1 MRIATANLF
10 NSNKSIARVGAFC
23 KICFTFSKINFTF
36 VIWLFKTMNKHLLST
51 RWLIPSG
58 IVFYTSTFIGILL
71 MTSTITLDTVI
82 IEVSIPN
89 LFKLDD
95 PLVGHQQAWIKNNW
109 MDEILGFLLSF
120 SGLIHGFS
128 AESDED
134 EYANFLRFQAL
145 KWSLIINYSLLTL
158 VSLFVY
164 GFAYWQVIL
173 ISMYSVLV
181 TFIVWFRISIIR
193 HRR

>member
-1 MRIATANLF
+1 
-10 NSNKSIARVGAFC
+10 
-23 KICFTFSKINFTF
+23 
-36 VIWLFKTMNKHLLST
+36 MNNHLLST

-71 MTSTITLDTVI
+71 MTSTITLDTLI

-95 PLVGHQQAWIKNNW
+95 PLVGHQQIWIKNNW

-120 SGLIHGFS
+120 SGLMHGFS

>member
-1 MRIATANLF
+1 
-10 NSNKSIARVGAFC
+10 
-23 KICFTFSKINFTF
+23 
-36 VIWLFKTMNKHLLST
+36 MNNHLLST

-58 IVFYTSTFIGILL
+58 IVFYASTIIGILL

-82 IEVSIPN
+82 LEVSIPN

-95 PLVGHQQAWIKNNW
+95 PLVGHNQAWIKNNW

-145 KWSLIINYSLLTL
+145 KWSLVMNYSLLTL

-181 TFIVWFRISIIR
+181 TFVVWFRISIIR

>member
-1 MRIATANLF
+1 
-10 NSNKSIARVGAFC
+10 
-23 KICFTFSKINFTF
+23 
-36 VIWLFKTMNKHLLST
+36 MNKHLLST

-145 KWSLIINYSLLTL
+145 KWSLVINYSWLTV

>member
-1 MRIATANLF
+1 
-10 NSNKSIARVGAFC
+10 
-23 KICFTFSKINFTF
+23 
-36 VIWLFKTMNKHLLST
+36 MNNHLLST

-58 IVFYTSTFIGILL
+58 IVFYTSTLIGILL

-82 IEVSIPN
+82 LEVSIPN

-95 PLVGHQQAWIKNNW
+95 PLVGHNQAWIKNNW
-109 MDEILGFLLSF
+109 TDEILGFLLSF
-120 SGLIHGFS
+120 SGLTHGFS

-145 KWSLIINYSLLTL
+145 KWSLVINYSLLTV

>member
-1 MRIATANLF
+1 
-10 NSNKSIARVGAFC
+10 
-23 KICFTFSKINFTF
+23 
-36 VIWLFKTMNKHLLST
+36 MNNHLLST

-58 IVFYTSTFIGILL
+58 IVFYTSTLIGILL

-82 IEVSIPN
+82 LEVSIPN

-95 PLVGHQQAWIKNNW
+95 PLVGHNQAWIKNNW

-145 KWSLIINYSLLTL
+145 KWSLVINYSWLTV

>member
-1 MRIATANLF
+1 
-10 NSNKSIARVGAFC
+10 
-23 KICFTFSKINFTF
+23 
-36 VIWLFKTMNKHLLST
+36 MNNHLLST

-120 SGLIHGFS
+120 SGLMHGFS

-181 TFIVWFRISIIR
+181 TFIVWFRISTIR

>member
-1 MRIATANLF
+1 
-10 NSNKSIARVGAFC
+10 
-23 KICFTFSKINFTF
+23 
-36 VIWLFKTMNKHLLST
+36 MNKHLLST

-120 SGLIHGFS
+120 SGLMHGFS

>member
-1 MRIATANLF
+1 
-10 NSNKSIARVGAFC
+10 
-23 KICFTFSKINFTF
+23 
-36 VIWLFKTMNKHLLST
+36 MNKHLLST

-58 IVFYTSTFIGILL
+58 IIFYTSTIIGILL
-71 MTSTITLDTVI
+71 LTSTITLDTI
-82 IEVSIPN
+82 NLQVSVPN

-95 PLVGHQQAWIKNNW
+95 PLIGNNQEWIQNNW
-109 MDEILGFLLSF
+109 MDEILGFMLSM

-128 AESDED
+128 AETDED
-134 EYANFLRFQAL
+134 EYANFLRFQSL
-145 KWSLIINYSLLTL
+145 KWSLVINYSILTL

-164 GFAYWQVIL
+164 GLAFWQVIL

-193 HRR
+193 HRHK

>member
-1 MRIATANLF
+1 
-10 NSNKSIARVGAFC
+10 
-23 KICFTFSKINFTF
+23 
-36 VIWLFKTMNKHLLST
+36 MNNHLLST

-58 IVFYTSTFIGILL
+58 IVFYTSTLIGILL

-95 PLVGHQQAWIKNNW
+95 PLVGHNQAWIKNNW

-145 KWSLIINYSLLTL
+145 KWSLVINYSLLTV

>member
-1 MRIATANLF
+1 MKN
-10 NSNKSIARVGAFC
+10 
-23 KICFTFSKINFTF
+23 
-36 VIWLFKTMNKHLLST
+36 HLLST
-51 RWLIPSG
+51 RWLVPSG
-58 IVFYTSTFIGILL
+58 IVFYTSTIMGILL
-71 MTSTITLDTVI
+71 MTSAVTLDTLVL
-82 IEVSIPN
+82 EVSVPN
-89 LFKLDD
+89 LFKLND
-95 PLVGHQQAWIKNNW
+95 PLIGHNQTWITNNW
-109 MDEILGFLLSF
+109 MDEILGFLISF

-128 AESDED
+128 AEFDED

-145 KWSLIINYSLLTL
+145 KWSLVINYSLLTL

-164 GFAYWQVIL
+164 GLAFWQVIL

>member
-1 MRIATANLF
+1 MKN
-10 NSNKSIARVGAFC
+10 
-23 KICFTFSKINFTF
+23 
-36 VIWLFKTMNKHLLST
+36 HLLST
-51 RWLIPSG
+51 RWLVPSG
-58 IVFYTSTFIGILL
+58 IVFYTSTIIGILL
-71 MTSTITLDTVI
+71 MTSAVTLDTLVL
-82 IEVSIPN
+82 EVSVPN
-89 LFKLDD
+89 LFKLND
-95 PLVGHQQAWIKNNW
+95 PLIGHNQTWITNKW

-128 AESDED
+128 SEFDED
-134 EYANFLRFQAL
+134 EYTNFLRFQAL
-145 KWSLIINYSLLTL
+145 KWSLVINYSLLTL

-164 GFAYWQVIL
+164 GLAFWQVIL

>member
-1 MRIATANLF
+1 
-10 NSNKSIARVGAFC
+10 
-23 KICFTFSKINFTF
+23 
-36 VIWLFKTMNKHLLST
+36 MNNHLLST

-58 IVFYTSTFIGILL
+58 IVFYSSTIIGILL
-71 MTSTITLDTVI
+71 MTSTITLDTVTL
-82 IEVSIPN
+82 EVSIPN

-95 PLVGHQQAWIKNNW
+95 PLVGYNQTWIKNNW

-134 EYANFLRFQAL
+134 EYANFMRFQAL
-145 KWSLIINYSLLTL
+145 KWSLVINYSLLTL

-164 GFAYWQVIL
+164 GLAYWQVIL

>member
-1 MRIATANLF
+1 
-10 NSNKSIARVGAFC
+10 
-23 KICFTFSKINFTF
+23 
-36 VIWLFKTMNKHLLST
+36 MNNHLLST

-82 IEVSIPN
+82 LEVSIPN

-95 PLVGHQQAWIKNNW
+95 PLVGHHQAWIKNNW

-145 KWSLIINYSLLTL
+145 KWSLVINYSLLTL

-181 TFIVWFRISIIR
+181 TFIVCFRISIIR

>member
-1 MRIATANLF
+1 
-10 NSNKSIARVGAFC
+10 
-23 KICFTFSKINFTF
+23 
-36 VIWLFKTMNKHLLST
+36 MNNHLLST

-58 IVFYTSTFIGILL
+58 IVFYTSTLIGILL

-95 PLVGHQQAWIKNNW
+95 PLVGHNQAWIKNNW

-145 KWSLIINYSLLTL
+145 KWSLVINYSLLTL
-158 VSLFVY
+158 ISLFVY

-181 TFIVWFRISIIR
+181 TFVVWFRISIIR

>member
-1 MRIATANLF
+1 
-10 NSNKSIARVGAFC
+10 
-23 KICFTFSKINFTF
+23 
-36 VIWLFKTMNKHLLST
+36 MNNHLLST

-58 IVFYTSTFIGILL
+58 IVFYSSTIIGILL

-82 IEVSIPN
+82 LEVSIPN

-95 PLVGHQQAWIKNNW
+95 PLVGYNQTCIKNNW

-145 KWSLIINYSLLTL
+145 KWSLVINYSFLTL

-164 GFAYWQVIL
+164 GLAYWQVIL

>member
-1 MRIATANLF
+1 
-10 NSNKSIARVGAFC
+10 
-23 KICFTFSKINFTF
+23 
-36 VIWLFKTMNKHLLST
+36 MNNHLLST

-58 IVFYTSTFIGILL
+58 IVFYTSTLIGILL

-82 IEVSIPN
+82 LEVSIPN

-95 PLVGHQQAWIKNNW
+95 PLVGHNQAWIKNNW

-145 KWSLIINYSLLTL
+145 KWSLVINYSLLTV

>member
-1 MRIATANLF
+1 
-10 NSNKSIARVGAFC
+10 
-23 KICFTFSKINFTF
+23 
-36 VIWLFKTMNKHLLST
+36 MNNHLLST

-58 IVFYTSTFIGILL
+58 IVFYTSTLIGILL

-82 IEVSIPN
+82 LEVSIPN

-95 PLVGHQQAWIKNNW
+95 PLVGHNQAWIKNNW

-145 KWSLIINYSLLTL
+145 KWSLVINYSLLTL

>member
-1 MRIATANLF
+1 
-10 NSNKSIARVGAFC
+10 
-23 KICFTFSKINFTF
+23 
-36 VIWLFKTMNKHLLST
+36 MNNHLLST

-58 IVFYTSTFIGILL
+58 IVFYTSTFIGVLL
-71 MTSTITLDTVI
+71 MTSTITLDTLI

-95 PLVGHQQAWIKNNW
+95 PLVGHQQIWIKNNW

-120 SGLIHGFS
+120 SGLMHGFS

>member
-1 MRIATANLF
+1 
-10 NSNKSIARVGAFC
+10 
-23 KICFTFSKINFTF
+23 
-36 VIWLFKTMNKHLLST
+36 MNNHLLST

-58 IVFYTSTFIGILL
+58 IVFYSSTIIGILL
-71 MTSTITLDTVI
+71 MTSTITLDTVTL
-82 IEVSIPN
+82 EVSIPN

-95 PLVGHQQAWIKNNW
+95 PLVGYNQTWIKNNW

-145 KWSLIINYSLLTL
+145 KWSLVINYSLLTL

-164 GFAYWQVIL
+164 GLAYWQVIL

>member
-1 MRIATANLF
+1 MKN
-10 NSNKSIARVGAFC
+10 
-23 KICFTFSKINFTF
+23 
-36 VIWLFKTMNKHLLST
+36 HLLST
-51 RWLIPSG
+51 RWLVPSG
-58 IVFYTSTFIGILL
+58 IVFYTSTIMGILL
-71 MTSTITLDTVI
+71 MTSAITLDTLVL
-82 IEVSIPN
+82 EVSVPN

-95 PLVGHQQAWIKNNW
+95 PLIGHNQTWITNNW
-109 MDEILGFLLSF
+109 MDEILGFLISF
-120 SGLIHGFS
+120 SALIHGFS
-128 AESDED
+128 AEFDED

-145 KWSLIINYSLLTL
+145 KWSLVINYSLLTL

-164 GFAYWQVIL
+164 GLAFWQVIL

>member
-1 MRIATANLF
+1 
-10 NSNKSIARVGAFC
+10 
-23 KICFTFSKINFTF
+23 
-36 VIWLFKTMNKHLLST
+36 MNKHLLST

-58 IVFYTSTFIGILL
+58 IIFYTSTIIGILL
-71 MTSTITLDTVI
+71 LTSTITLDTI
-82 IEVSIPN
+82 NLQVSVPN

-95 PLVGHQQAWIKNNW
+95 PLVGNNQEWIQNNW
-109 MDEILGFLLSF
+109 MDEILGFMLSM

-128 AESDED
+128 AETDED
-134 EYANFLRFQAL
+134 EYANFLRFQSL
-145 KWSLIINYSLLTL
+145 KWSLVINYSILTL

-164 GFAYWQVIL
+164 GLAFWQVIL

-193 HRR
+193 HRHK

>member
-1 MRIATANLF
+1 MANLF
-10 NSNKSIARVGAFC
+10 NSNKSKARVGAFC

>member
-1 MRIATANLF
+1 
-10 NSNKSIARVGAFC
+10 
-23 KICFTFSKINFTF
+23 
-36 VIWLFKTMNKHLLST
+36 MNKHLLST

-58 IVFYTSTFIGILL
+58 IIFYTSTIIGILL
-71 MTSTITLDTVI
+71 LTSTITLDTI
-82 IEVSIPN
+82 NLQVSVPN

-95 PLVGHQQAWIKNNW
+95 PLVGNNQEWIQNNW
-109 MDEILGFLLSF
+109 MDEILGFMLSM

-128 AESDED
+128 AETDED
-134 EYANFLRFQAL
+134 EYANFLRFQSL
-145 KWSLIINYSLLTL
+145 KWSLIINYSILTL

-164 GFAYWQVIL
+164 GLAFWQVIL

-193 HRR
+193 HRHK

>member
-1 MRIATANLF
+1 
-10 NSNKSIARVGAFC
+10 
-23 KICFTFSKINFTF
+23 
-36 VIWLFKTMNKHLLST
+36 MNKHLLST

-173 ISMYSVLV
+173 ISMYSVLA

>member
-1 MRIATANLF
+1 
-10 NSNKSIARVGAFC
+10 
-23 KICFTFSKINFTF
+23 
-36 VIWLFKTMNKHLLST
+36 MNNHLLST

-58 IVFYTSTFIGILL
+58 IVFYGSTIIGILL

-82 IEVSIPN
+82 LEVSIPN

-95 PLVGHQQAWIKNNW
+95 PLVGQNQTWIKNNW

-145 KWSLIINYSLLTL
+145 KWSLVINYSLLTL
-158 VSLFVY
+158 ISVFVY
-164 GFAYWQVIL
+164 GLAYWQVIL

-181 TFIVWFRISIIR
+181 TFVVWFRISIIR

>member
-1 MRIATANLF
+1 MKN
-10 NSNKSIARVGAFC
+10 
-23 KICFTFSKINFTF
+23 
-36 VIWLFKTMNKHLLST
+36 HLLST
-51 RWLIPSG
+51 RWLVPSG
-58 IVFYTSTFIGILL
+58 IVFYTSTIIGILL
-71 MTSTITLDTVI
+71 MTSAVTLDTLVL
-82 IEVSIPN
+82 EVSVPN
-89 LFKLDD
+89 LFKLND
-95 PLVGHQQAWIKNNW
+95 PLIGHNQTWITNNW
-109 MDEILGFLLSF
+109 MDEILGSLLSF

-128 AESDED
+128 AEFDED

-145 KWSLIINYSLLTL
+145 KWSLVINYSLLTL

-164 GFAYWQVIL
+164 GLAFWQVIL

>member
-1 MRIATANLF
+1 MANLF
-10 NSNKSIARVGAFC
+10 NSNKSKAMVGAFC

>member
-1 MRIATANLF
+1 
-10 NSNKSIARVGAFC
+10 
-23 KICFTFSKINFTF
+23 
-36 VIWLFKTMNKHLLST
+36 MNNHLLST

-58 IVFYTSTFIGILL
+58 IVFYTSTLIGILL

-82 IEVSIPN
+82 LEVSIPN
-89 LFKLDD
+89 LYKLDD
-95 PLVGHQQAWIKNNW
+95 PLVGHNQAWIKNNW

-120 SGLIHGFS
+120 SGLTHGFS

-145 KWSLIINYSLLTL
+145 KWSLVINYSLLTV

>member
-1 MRIATANLF
+1 
-10 NSNKSIARVGAFC
+10 
-23 KICFTFSKINFTF
+23 
-36 VIWLFKTMNKHLLST
+36 MNNHLLST

-58 IVFYTSTFIGILL
+58 IVFYTSTLIGILL

-82 IEVSIPN
+82 LEVSIPN

-95 PLVGHQQAWIKNNW
+95 PLVGHNQAWIKNNW

-120 SGLIHGFS
+120 SGLMHGFS

-145 KWSLIINYSLLTL
+145 KWSLVINYSLLTV

>member
-1 MRIATANLF
+1 
-10 NSNKSIARVGAFC
+10 
-23 KICFTFSKINFTF
+23 
-36 VIWLFKTMNKHLLST
+36 MNNHLLST

-58 IVFYTSTFIGILL
+58 IVFYTSTLIGILL

-82 IEVSIPN
+82 LEVSIPN

-95 PLVGHQQAWIKNNW
+95 PLVGHNQTWIKNNW

-120 SGLIHGFS
+120 SGLMHGFA

-145 KWSLIINYSLLTL
+145 KWSLVINYSLLTL
-158 VSLFVY
+158 ISLFVY

>member
-1 MRIATANLF
+1 
-10 NSNKSIARVGAFC
+10 
-23 KICFTFSKINFTF
+23 
-36 VIWLFKTMNKHLLST
+36 MNNHLLST

-58 IVFYTSTFIGILL
+58 IVFYASTIIGILL

-82 IEVSIPN
+82 LEVSIPN

-95 PLVGHQQAWIKNNW
+95 PLVGHNQAWIKNNW

-145 KWSLIINYSLLTL
+145 KWSLVINYSLLTL
-158 VSLFVY
+158 ISLFVY

-181 TFIVWFRISIIR
+181 TFIIWFRISIIR

>member
-1 MRIATANLF
+1 
-10 NSNKSIARVGAFC
+10 
-23 KICFTFSKINFTF
+23 
-36 VIWLFKTMNKHLLST
+36 MNKHLLST

>member
-1 MRIATANLF
+1 
-10 NSNKSIARVGAFC
+10 
-23 KICFTFSKINFTF
+23 
-36 VIWLFKTMNKHLLST
+36 MNNHLLST

-58 IVFYTSTFIGILL
+58 IVFYTSTLIGILL

-95 PLVGHQQAWIKNNW
+95 PLVGHNQAWIKNNW

-145 KWSLIINYSLLTL
+145 KWSLVINYSLLTL
-158 VSLFVY
+158 ISLFVY

>member
-1 MRIATANLF
+1 
-10 NSNKSIARVGAFC
+10 
-23 KICFTFSKINFTF
+23 
-36 VIWLFKTMNKHLLST
+36 MNNHLLST

-58 IVFYTSTFIGILL
+58 IVFYGSTIIGILL

-82 IEVSIPN
+82 LEVSIPN

-95 PLVGHQQAWIKNNW
+95 PLVGQNQTWIKNNW

-120 SGLIHGFS
+120 SGLMHGFS

-145 KWSLIINYSLLTL
+145 KWSLVINYSLLTL
-158 VSLFVY
+158 ISVFVY
-164 GFAYWQVIL
+164 GLAYWQVIL

-181 TFIVWFRISIIR
+181 TFVVWFRISIIR

>member
-1 MRIATANLF
+1 
-10 NSNKSIARVGAFC
+10 
-23 KICFTFSKINFTF
+23 
-36 VIWLFKTMNKHLLST
+36 MNNHLLST
-51 RWLIPSG
+51 RWLIPSS
-58 IVFYTSTFIGILL
+58 IVFYTSTLIGILL

-82 IEVSIPN
+82 LEVSIPN

-95 PLVGHQQAWIKNNW
+95 PLVGHNQAWIKNNW
-109 MDEILGFLLSF
+109 IDEILGFLLSF

-145 KWSLIINYSLLTL
+145 KWSLVINYSLLTV

>member
-1 MRIATANLF
+1 
-10 NSNKSIARVGAFC
+10 
-23 KICFTFSKINFTF
+23 
-36 VIWLFKTMNKHLLST
+36 MNNHLLST

-58 IVFYTSTFIGILL
+58 IVFYGSTIIGILL

-82 IEVSIPN
+82 LEVSIPN

-95 PLVGHQQAWIKNNW
+95 PLVGQNQTWIKNNW

-120 SGLIHGFS
+120 SGLMHGFS

-145 KWSLIINYSLLTL
+145 KWSLVINYSLLTL
-158 VSLFVY
+158 ISVFVY

-181 TFIVWFRISIIR
+181 TFVVWFRISIIR